1 VPHTYIKKDYTLI
14 YRVCQGATGTRLRV
28 AMVGQAVEHRLIKVA
43 LDGPPSAVR
52 ASSSSPTP
60 SMRWASSV
68 QPSSASSLEQVRIFL
83 AGGVVVDDPGM
94 LEKDDTVYFSVDGG
108 PWHEPGVAP
117 ARMSSS
123 TGRRRRAPGPLW
135 AKWQRSS
142 PRTITAQLSGGSCLI
157 PCRQPRET

>member
-1 VPHTYIKKDYTLI
+1 M
-14 YRVCQGATGTRLRV
+14 

-94 LEKDDTVYFSVDGG
+94 LETDDTVYFSVDGG

-117 ARMSSS
+117 TRMSLFEYRQKETGTRSLVGKVATELS
-123 TGRRRRAPGPLW
+123 TNNY
-135 AKWQRSS
+135 
-142 PRTITAQLSGGSCLI
+142 GSAEWWLLLD
-157 PCRQPRET
+157 PVPAAS

>member
-1 VPHTYIKKDYTLI
+1 M
-14 YRVCQGATGTRLRV
+14 

-52 ASSSSPTP
+52 ASSSSPKP

-68 QPSSASSLEQVRIFL
+68 QLSSASSLEQVRIFL

-94 LEKDDTVYFSVDGG
+94 LETDDTVYFSVDGG

-123 TGRRRRAPGPLW
+123 TGRRST
-135 AKWQRSS
+135 RSLVGKVA
-142 PRTITAQLSGGSCLI
+142 TELSTNNYGSAEWWLLLD
-157 PCRQPRET
+157 PVPAAS